1 MRYLF
6 ALIFGLMSFTTMAQ
20 RHAAPLGKARFVC
33 NVDDLLPSDIQIKG
47 STQGFAIYGGYAFSM
62 HDKGECVILDIKR
75 KKYINSFV
83 VEGNTG
89 HCNNASFG
97 TEFYSRESQF
107 PLFYVT
113 ECRGERACY
122 VNDITLQGS
131 RLVQKIF
138 YMGDEIT
145 GPCDWAVDAEQ
156 KLLYLYCTIDNQRTL
171 MWFSLPRLSDS
182 DNKGEVHLYPKDALG
197 SIPAGDIKIPQG
209 SLIAGDYIFLAEGVP
224 PRHTA
229 LNVIDRHSAQRLMHL
244 DLTETGIEPEGIAIY
259 RRWIYLSLHTPRK
272 PRHNIIYRFR
282 LR

>member
-131 RLVQKIF
+131 CLVQKIF

-182 DNKGEVHLYPKDALG
+182 DNKGEIHLYPKDALG

-259 RRWIYLSLHTPRK
+259 RGWIYLSLHTPRK

>member
-20 RHAAPLGKARFVC
+20 RRAAPLGKARFVC
-33 NVDDLLPSDIQIKG
+33 NVDDLLPPDIQIKG

-97 TEFYSRESQF
+97 IEFYSRESQF

-259 RRWIYLSLHTPRK
+259 RGWIYLSLHTPRK

-282 LR
+282 MR

>member
-6 ALIFGLMSFTTMAQ
+6 ALIFCLMSFTTMAQ

-97 TEFYSRESQF
+97 TEFYSQKSQF

-259 RRWIYLSLHTPRK
+259 RGWIYLSLHTPRK

>member
-122 VNDITLQGS
+122 VNDITLQDS

-138 YMGDEIT
+138 YMGDEIA

-197 SIPAGDIKIPQG
+197 SISAGDIKIPQG
-209 SLIAGDYIFLAEGVP
+209 SLIAGDYIFLTEGVP

-244 DLTETGIEPEGIAIY
+244 DLTEMGIEPEGIAIY
-259 RRWIYLSLHTPRK
+259 RGWIYLSLHTPRK

>member
-1 MRYLF
+1 
-6 ALIFGLMSFTTMAQ
+6 MAQ

-197 SIPAGDIKIPQG
+197 SISAGDIKIPQG

-259 RRWIYLSLHTPRK
+259 RGWIYLSLHTPRK